1 MVTISFAFYIR
12 RYSTNVRQCARKP
25 QEQNESTD
33 AGKSKK
39 KKKITITNAF
49 RNYRSSHAVRYFN
62 AVTFTE
68 RKVVKILIYFVAEEN
83 QRVV

>member
-1 MVTISFAFYIR
+1 MVTISFAFYIP
-12 RYSTNVRQCARKP
+12 RYSTNVRQCARKT

-33 AGKSKK
+33 AGKS

>member
-1 MVTISFAFYIR
+1 MVAISFAFYIR
-12 RYSTNVRQCARKP
+12 RYSTNVRQCARKS

-33 AGKSKK
+33 AGESKK
-39 KKKITITNAF
+39 EITITNAF